1 MTAQHKQA
9 HGRTEAECEFSNLME
24 NELELM
30 EAELLHLKE
39 IIISRK
45 NDRMMIKQM
54 IPLIE
59 IDSAQESIIEEFCE
73 RLERECEKDMLQSDK
88 DGLFSKISKFQELLA
103 AFKSVYQKVFTK
115 EAEKSEFLSGLTVK
129 QRWITY
135 VLELELTSE
144 KQGKE
149 QREKKISEQKKELDC
164 AWKCYE
170 RQKSQIE
177 DFRRRIH
184 KREFELRSIITEF
197 KKKEEARKELQF
209 KNSSLNF
216 ELLNL
221 RKDLAAF
228 KTDYQKVIGEKEV
241 LKQRLAEV
249 AWNSAEKGEAKAA
262 ERTEKQVKLETIN
275 ETKLNASQRQTS
287 ERNESDDDS
296 IEESSNWE
304 SELDEIL
311 SRLEEGRISNY
322 EQQFKNMKNS
332 EDDNAI
338 SRQITL
344 KNPQSRL
351 NSQQNQFY

>member
-103 AFKSVYQKVFTK
+103 AFKSVYQK
-115 EAEKSEFLSGLTVK
+115 
-129 QRWITY
+129 
-135 VLELELTSE
+135 
-144 KQGKE
+144 GKE